1 MKSTTDSKVVNSK
14 VVNSKVVNSKVVNI
28 QPAKSIIRYAW
39 VRMRQEGA
47 VKLADKKRVFVNVL
61 SESKIIKPWV
71 KAYMIKKANSMRSN
85 AAFDQYLVNSKNY
98 FEKNFVTYER

>member
-1 MKSTTDSKVVNSK
+1 MKSTTDSKVVN
-14 VVNSKVVNSKVVNI
+14 V
-28 QPAKSIIRYAW
+28 QPAKSIIGYAW

-61 SESKIIKPWV
+61 SESKIKPWV

-98 FEKNFVTYER
+98 FEKHFVTYER

>member
-1 MKSTTDSKVVNSK
+1 MKFTTTDGKVINA
-14 VVNSKVVNSKVVNI
+14 

-39 VRMRQEGA
+39 VKMKQEGA
-47 VKLADKKRVFVNVL
+47 VKLIDKKRVFTNVL
-61 SESKIIKPWV
+61 SESKIKPWV

-98 FEKNFVTYER
+98 FEKNFVTYEREI